1 MTKFT
6 PTFHPHALKAAQ
18 EGAKVILHYW
28 GKIDGYKQKS
38 SLSDLVTV
46 ADQESE
52 DAVIS
57 ILKKEFPDHSFLAEE
72 SGLNEMDSEYMWII
86 DPLDGTTNFAHQYP
100 VVAVSI
106 ALFHKGSPVLGIVYN
121 PITNELYEAEKGKG
135 AFLNG
140 HKLSVSP
147 VKELTKS
154 LLATGFAYDR
164 LKTPETNYKE
174 FTHFTNLTQG
184 VRRAGS
190 AALDLAYVAS
200 GRLEGYWERG
210 IQAWDMAAGMLLV
223 TEAGGQVTTYD
234 GSPVD
239 IYSGKIL
246 ATNGH
251 VHGQISQQLCM
262 LKSESG
268 IKG

>member
-1 MTKFT
+1 MN
-6 PTFHPHALKAAQ
+6 PTFHSHALKAAKA
-18 EGAKVILHYW
+18 GAEVIIHYW
-28 GKIDGYKQKS
+28 GKLDGYKQKS

-52 DAVIS
+52 DAVIN

-72 SGLNEMDSEYMWII
+72 SGLNEMSSEYMWII

-106 ALFHKGSPVLGIVYN
+106 ALFHKGAPILGIVFN
-121 PITNELYEAEKGKG
+121 PITQELYEAEKGKG
-135 AFLNG
+135 ACLNNE
-140 HKLSVSP
+140 KLTVSSVSD
-147 VKELTKS
+147 LTKS

-164 LKTPETNYKE
+164 LKTPETNYRE

-223 TEAGGQVTTYD
+223 TEAGGKVTSYD
-234 GSPVD
+234 GSDVD
-239 IYSGKIL
+239 IYSGRIL
-246 ATNGH
+246 ASNGR
-251 VHGQISQQLCM
+251 VHKQISEQLCM
-262 LKSESG
+262 LKDEGRSQ
-268 IKG
+268 K

>member
-1 MTKFT
+1 MSIFT
-6 PTFHPHALKAAQ
+6 PTYHTPALLAAKA
-18 EGAKVILHYW
+18 GAEAIIHYW
-28 GKIDGYKQKS
+28 GKLEGYKQKS

-52 DAVIS
+52 DAVLA
-57 ILKKEFPDHSFLAEE
+57 ILKKYFPDHSYLAEE
-72 SGLNEMDSEYMWII
+72 SGLNEMASEYLWII
-86 DPLDGTTNFAHQYP
+86 DPLDGTTNFTHQYP

-106 ALFHKGSPVLGIVYN
+106 ALFHQGSPLLGIVYN

-140 HKLSVSP
+140 NKIGVSSVNELS
-147 VKELTKS
+147 KS

-164 LKTPETNYKE
+164 LKTPETNYRE

-200 GRLEGYWERG
+200 GRLDGYWERG

-223 TEAGGQVTTYD
+223 TEAGGTISSYD
-234 GSPVD
+234 GSEVD
-239 IYSGKIL
+239 IYSGRIL
-246 ATNGH
+246 ASNGRIH
-251 VHGQISQQLCM
+251 KQISEQLTIV
-262 LKSESG
+262 KESRG
-268 IKG
+268 